1 MEGLE
6 VSDIRFDGRVAVITG
21 AGGGLGKT
29 YALQLASRGASV
41 VVNDLGGA
49 PDGTGGS
56 DSMADQVAA
65 EINAAGGKA
74 VANYDSVATP
84 EGGKGIVQTAL
95 DNFGK
100 VDILINNAG
109 ILRDKSFLKL
119 EPENLAAVIDVH
131 LKGAFYVTQ
140 PAFASMKEHNYGR
153 IVMASSGAGIFGNFG
168 QSNYGAAKAGLVG
181 LMNVLAVEGAR
192 NNIKVNTIAPVAKTR
207 LTEELLGNLA
217 DALDPGYVTPLVTYL
232 CSEKC
237 ELTHEIF
244 DVGGGRYARIFVGM
258 AKGWVAPKDS
268 VPSPEDI
275 FENMDRIRELEGYSV
290 PETIIDETKAIA
302 EALKMRG

>member
-1 MEGLE
+1 M
-6 VSDIRFDGRVAVITG
+6 SDIRFDGRVAVITG

-29 YALQLASRGASV
+29 YAQQLASRGASI

-49 PDGTGGS
+49 SDGTGGGS
-56 DSMADQVAA
+56 SMADETVD
-65 EINAAGGKA
+65 EIMKAGGKA

-84 EGGKGIVQTAL
+84 EGGKAIIQSAL

-100 VDILINNAG
+100 VDILVNNAG

-119 EPENLAAVIDVH
+119 EPANLEAVIDVH

-140 PAFASMKEHNYGR
+140 PAFASMKENNYGR

-168 QSNYGAAKAGLVG
+168 QSNYGAAKMGLVG
-181 LMNVLAVEGAR
+181 LMNVLAVEGAKYG
-192 NNIKVNTIAPVAKTR
+192 IKVNTIAPIAKTR
-207 LTEELLGNLA
+207 LTENLLGGLA
-217 DALDPGYVTPLVTYL
+217 DALDPSFVTPLVSYL

-258 AKGWVAPKDS
+258 ADGWVAPKGS
-268 VPSPEDI
+268 IPSPDDI
-275 FENMDRIRELEGYSV
+275 YENIDQIRDQEGYTV
-290 PETIIDETKAIA
+290 PESIADETKAVA
-302 EALKMRG
+302 KALKGD

>member
-1 MEGLE
+1 M
-6 VSDIRFDGRVAVITG
+6 SDIRFDGRVAVITG

-29 YALQLASRGASV
+29 YALQLASRGASI

-56 DSMADQVAA
+56 SSMADQVVE

-84 EGGKGIVQTAL
+84 EGGKAIVQTAL
-95 DNFGK
+95 DSFGK

-119 EPENLAAVIDVH
+119 EPENLDAVLDVH

-140 PAFASMKEHNYGR
+140 PAFASMKENNYGR

-168 QSNYGAAKAGLVG
+168 QSNYGDAKMGLVG
-181 LMNVLAVEGAR
+181 LMNVLAVEGLK
-192 NNIKVNTIAPVAKTR
+192 NNIKVNAIAPVATTR
-207 LTEELLGNLA
+207 LTEGLLGGLA
-217 DALDPGYVTPLVTYL
+217 DALDPNYVTPLVSYL
-232 CSEKC
+232 SSEKC

-258 AKGWVAPKDS
+258 TEGWLAARGS
-268 VPSPEDI
+268 IPSPDDI
-275 FENMDRIRELEGYSV
+275 FDNIDRIRDQEGYTV
-290 PETIIDETKAIA
+290 PESILDETKAVAQAIKSQ
-302 EALKMRG
+302 E